1 MIVSRQNR
9 TLKDIRRLRRS
20 KGARAPGARALLE
33 GPHLL
38 AAALDAGTPIE
49 TVVAT
54 AEFLASPA
62 GRNLA
67 AALPCLPLIVEPRL
81 LDELADSDSPRG
93 LLAVARLPR
102 GGAETLPVRPGC
114 TYLYV
119 EGLQDPGN
127 LGALARVAEAA
138 GAAGMALSAGTVHP
152 NHPRAL
158 RASAGSLLRLP
169 VAVGVEPDLLDRH
182 LRGPL
187 GSAGD
192 LDPAGAAGA
201 GGDYRAHAASG
212 VHGAHFRAP
221 RWMALVPRGGVDLY
235 DALRDAPGGTIV
247 LALGAEGPGVSPALL
262 ERASVRLT
270 IPVAPAV
277 ESLNATVAA
286 ALTLFELRRRRGFE
300 GGDR

>member
-1 MIVSRQNR
+1 
-9 TLKDIRRLRRS
+9 
-20 KGARAPGARALLE
+20 LLE

-38 AAALDAGTPIE
+38 AAALDAGAPIE

-62 GRNLA
+62 GRDLA
-67 AALPCLPLIVEPRL
+67 AALPCLPLIVEPHL

-93 LLAVARLPR
+93 LIAVARLPR
-102 GGAETLPVRPGC
+102 GGAETLPVRPGGI
-114 TYLYV
+114 YLYV

-169 VAVGVEPDLLDRH
+169 VAVGVDPDLLDRH

-187 GSAGD
+187 G
-192 LDPAGAAGA
+192 AAGGLGA
-201 GGDYRAHAASG
+201 DGAEGADGDTGDGRVHAASG

-221 RWMALVPRGGVDLY
+221 RWMALVPRGGVGLY

-262 ERASVRLT
+262 ERASFRLT
-270 IPVAPAV
+270 IPVMPPV

-300 GGDR
+300 DGDG

>member
-1 MIVSRQNR
+1 M
-9 TLKDIRRLRRS
+9 
-20 KGARAPGARALLE
+20 LE

-38 AAALDAGTPIE
+38 AAALAAGSPIE

-62 GRNLA
+62 GRDLA
-67 AALPCLPLIVEPRL
+67 ARLPCPPLTVEARL

-93 LLAVARLPR
+93 LLAVALLPR
-102 GGAETLPVRPGC
+102 GGVEALPARPGG

-169 VAVGVEPDLLDRH
+169 VGVGVEPDLLDRH
-182 LRGPL
+182 LRCGL
-187 GSAGD
+187 E
-192 LDPAGAAGA
+192 PAGELVARGG
-201 GGDYRAHAASG
+201 GGDPRAHR
-212 VHGAHFRAP
+212 AHLKAL
-221 RWMALVPRGGVDLY
+221 RWLVLVPRGGADLY
-235 DALRDAPGGTIV
+235 DAPRDDLGGTIV
-247 LALGAEGPGVSPALL
+247 LALGSEGPGVSPALL
-262 ERASVRLT
+262 ARAALRLT

-286 ALTLFELRRRRGFE
+286 ALTLFELRRRRSENGGLTPRQAE
-300 GGDR
+300 GR

>member
-20 KGARAPGARALLE
+20 KGAWALLE

-38 AAALDAGTPIE
+38 AAALDAGLPIE

-54 AEFLASPA
+54 EEFLASPA
-62 GRNLA
+62 GRDLA
-67 AALPCLPLIVEPRL
+67 AGLPRPPLTPGPRP
-81 LDELADSDSPRG
+81 LDELPGSDPPRR
-93 LLAVARLPR
+93 LLALARLPR
-102 GGAETLPVRPGC
+102 RGVEALRAHPAG

-119 EGLQDPGN
+119 EGLQDPGT

-187 GSAGD
+187 GAGSAARD
-192 LDPAGAAGA
+192 RP
-201 GGDYRAHAASG
+201 AHAAHG
-212 VHGAHFRAP
+212 AHGAHFRAP
-221 RWMALVPRGGVDLY
+221 RWIALV
-235 DALRDAPGGTIV
+235 
-247 LALGAEGPGVSPALL
+247 
-262 ERASVRLT
+262 
-270 IPVAPAV
+270 
-277 ESLNATVAA
+277 
-286 ALTLFELRRRRGFE
+286 
-300 GGDR
+300 

>member
-20 KGARAPGARALLE
+20 KGARALLE

-38 AAALDAGTPIE
+38 AAALAAGSPIE

-62 GRNLA
+62 GRDLA
-67 AALPCLPLIVEPRL
+67 AGLPCLPLTVEPRL

-93 LLAVARLPR
+93 VLAVARLPR
-102 GGAETLPVRPGC
+102 GGVEALPAHPGG

-187 GSAGD
+187 GAGGD
-192 LDPAGAAGA
+192 LGGAAGA
-201 GGDYRAHAASG
+201 VGAPADYRAHAAHG
-212 VHGAHFRAP
+212 AHGAHGAHFWAP
-221 RWMALVPRGGVDLY
+221 RWIALVPRGGVDLY

-247 LALGAEGPGVSPALL
+247 LALGSEGPGVSPALL
-262 ERASVRLT
+262 ERVSVRLT
-270 IPVAPAV
+270 IPVAPPV

-286 ALTLFELRRRRGFE
+286 ALTLFELRRRRGSE
-300 GGDR
+300 V

>member
-1 MIVSRQNR
+1 M
-9 TLKDIRRLRRS
+9 
-20 KGARAPGARALLE
+20 LE

-38 AAALDAGTPIE
+38 AAALDAGSPIE
-49 TVVAT
+49 TVLAT

-62 GRNLA
+62 GRDLA
-67 AALPCLPLIVEPRL
+67 AGLPCVPLTVEPRL

-102 GGAETLPVRPGC
+102 GGVEALPVCPGG

-169 VAVGVEPDLLDRH
+169 VAVGVEPDLLDHH

-187 GSAGD
+187 RTAGD
-192 LDPAGAAGA
+192 LAADGADGAAGN
-201 GGDYRAHAASG
+201 YRGHAAPG

-270 IPVAPAV
+270 IPVAPPV

>member
-1 MIVSRQNR
+1 
-9 TLKDIRRLRRS
+9 
-20 KGARAPGARALLE
+20 LLE

-38 AAALDAGTPIE
+38 AAALEAGTPIE

-62 GRNLA
+62 GRDLA
-67 AALPCLPLIVEPRL
+67 AGLPCLPLTVEPRL

-102 GGAETLPVRPGC
+102 GGAETLPVRAGGI
-114 TYLYV
+114 YLYV

-169 VAVGVEPDLLDRH
+169 VAVGVDPDLLDRH

-187 GSAGD
+187 GAAGD
-192 LDPAGAAGA
+192 LGA
-201 GGDYRAHAASG
+201 GGDAGDRRVHVASM

-221 RWMALVPRGGVDLY
+221 RWMALVPRGGVGLY

-247 LALGAEGPGVSPALL
+247 LALGAEGPGVSTALL
-262 ERASVRLT
+262 ERASFRLT

-300 GGDR
+300 DGAG

>member
-20 KGARAPGARALLE
+20 KGARALLE

-38 AAALDAGTPIE
+38 AAALDAGAAIE

-62 GRNLA
+62 GRDLA
-67 AALPCLPLIVEPRL
+67 AALPCVSLSVEPRL

-93 LLAVARLPR
+93 VLAVARLPR
-102 GGAETLPVRPGC
+102 GGAEALPVHPGGI
-114 TYLYV
+114 YLYV

-138 GAAGMALSAGTVHP
+138 GAAGMALSPGTVHP

-169 VAVGVEPDLLDRH
+169 VAIGVEPDLLDRH
-182 LRGPL
+182 LLGPL
-187 GSAGD
+187 
-192 LDPAGAAGA
+192 GA
-201 GGDYRAHAASG
+201 GGDPGAPRAHLAAG
-212 VHGAHFRAP
+212 ADTTAGAHGAHFRAP
-221 RWMALVPRGGVDLY
+221 RWVALVPRGGVDLY

-247 LALGAEGPGVSPALL
+247 LALGAEGPGVSPGLL
-262 ERASVRLT
+262 ERAAVRLT
-270 IPVAPAV
+270 IPVAPPV

-300 GGDR
+300 SGDR

>member
-20 KGARAPGARALLE
+20 KGARAPGERALLE

-38 AAALDAGTPIE
+38 AAALDAGSPIE

-62 GRNLA
+62 GRDLA

-102 GGAETLPVRPGC
+102 GGAETLPVRPGGI
-114 TYLYV
+114 YLYV

-138 GAAGMALSAGTVHP
+138 GAVGMALSAGTVHP

-169 VAVGVEPDLLDRH
+169 VAVGVDPDLLDRH

-187 GSAGD
+187 DAAGD
-192 LDPAGAAGA
+192 LGAAGDTGAA
-201 GGDYRAHAASG
+201 GDQRVHAASG

-262 ERASVRLT
+262 ERASFRLT
-270 IPVAPAV
+270 IPVTPPV

-300 GGDR
+300 DGDG

>member
-1 MIVSRQNR
+1 M
-9 TLKDIRRLRRS
+9 
-20 KGARAPGARALLE
+20 LE

-38 AAALDAGTPIE
+38 AAALAAGSEIE

-62 GRNLA
+62 GRDLA
-67 AALPCLPLIVEPRL
+67 AALPCLPLTVETRL

-102 GGAETLPVRPGC
+102 GGAETLPVRPGGV
-114 TYLYV
+114 YLYV

-169 VAVGVEPDLLDRH
+169 VAVGVDPDLLDRH

-187 GSAGD
+187 D
-192 LDPAGAAGA
+192 AGA
-201 GGDYRAHAASG
+201 DL
-212 VHGAHFRAP
+212 HGAHFRAP
-221 RWMALVPRGGVDLY
+221 RWMALVPRGGVGLY

-262 ERASVRLT
+262 ERASFRLT
-270 IPVAPAV
+270 IPVKPPV

-300 GGDR
+300 DGEG

>member
-20 KGARAPGARALLE
+20 KGALALLE

-38 AAALDAGTPIE
+38 AAALAAGSPIE
-49 TVVAT
+49 TVLAT

-62 GRNLA
+62 GRDLA
-67 AALPCLPLIVEPRL
+67 AQLPCQPLTVEARL
-81 LDELADSDSPRG
+81 LDELADADSPRG

-102 GGAETLPVRPGC
+102 GGVELLPARPGG

-169 VAVGVEPDLLDRH
+169 VALGVEPDLLDRH
-182 LRGPL
+182 LL
-187 GSAGD
+187 GQ
-192 LDPAGAAGA
+192 LGAAGYPSAA
-201 GGDYRAHAASG
+201 GDHGDLTP
-212 VHGAHFRAP
+212 AP
-221 RWMALVPRGGVDLY
+221 RWVALVPRGGADLY
-235 DALRDAPGGTIV
+235 ATPREALGGTIV
-247 LALGAEGPGVSPALL
+247 LALGSEGPGVSPALL
-262 ERASVRLT
+262 ARATQCLT
-270 IPVAPAV
+270 IPIAPAV

-286 ALTLFELRRRRGFE
+286 ALTLFELRRRRMSEPG
-300 GGDR
+300 R

>member
-20 KGARAPGARALLE
+20 KGEQALLE

-38 AAALDAGTPIE
+38 AAALAAGLPIE

-62 GRNLA
+62 GRGLA
-67 AALPCLPLIVEPRL
+67 AGLPCQVLTVEPRL

-102 GGAETLPVRPGC
+102 GGVEALPARPGG

-169 VAVGVEPDLLDRH
+169 VGVGVEPDLLDRH
-182 LRGPL
+182 LRG
-187 GSAGD
+187 S
-192 LDPAGAAGA
+192 LD
-201 GGDYRAHAASG
+201 
-212 VHGAHFRAP
+212 RAP
-221 RWMALVPRGGVDLY
+221 RWMALVPRGGADLY
-235 DALRDAPGGTIV
+235 DAPRDALDGTIV
-247 LALGAEGPGVSPALL
+247 LALGSEGPGVSPALL
-262 ERASVRLT
+262 ARAALRLT
-270 IPVAPAV
+270 IPVAPPV

-286 ALTLFELRRRRGFE
+286 ALTLFELRHRRSSE
-300 GGDR
+300 GGGS

>member
-1 MIVSRQNR
+1 
-9 TLKDIRRLRRS
+9 
-20 KGARAPGARALLE
+20 LLE

-38 AAALDAGTPIE
+38 AAALAAGSPIE

-62 GRNLA
+62 GRDLA
-67 AALPCLPLIVEPRL
+67 AALPCLPLTVEPRL

-102 GGAETLPVRPGC
+102 GGAETLPVRPGG

-169 VAVGVEPDLLDRH
+169 VAVGVDPDLLDRH

-187 GSAGD
+187 ESAGD
-192 LDPAGAAGA
+192 LGAAGAAGA
-201 GGDYRAHAASG
+201 AGDYRAHAAPG
-212 VHGAHFRAP
+212 AHGAHLRVP

-262 ERASVRLT
+262 ERASVRIT
-270 IPVAPAV
+270 IPVASPV

-300 GGDR
+300 GGNG

>member
-9 TLKDIRRLRRS
+9 TLKDMRRLRRS
-20 KGARAPGARALLE
+20 KGARALLE

-38 AAALDAGTPIE
+38 AAALDAGSPIE

-62 GRNLA
+62 GRDLA
-67 AALPCLPLIVEPRL
+67 AGLPCPLVTVEARL
-81 LDELADSDSPRG
+81 LEELADSDSPRG
-93 LLAVARLPR
+93 VLAVARLPR
-102 GGAETLPVRPGC
+102 GGVEALPARPGG

-138 GAAGMALSAGTVHP
+138 GADGMALSAGTVHP

-169 VAVGVEPDLLDRH
+169 VAVGVEPDQLDRH

-187 GSAGD
+187 G
-192 LDPAGAAGA
+192 A
-201 GGDYRAHAASG
+201 GGDPGAPGEGGPHLAHPADGA
-212 VHGAHFRAP
+212 HGAHRRAP

-235 DALRDAPGGTIV
+235 DALRDVPGGTIV
-247 LALGAEGPGVSPALL
+247 LALGSEGPGVSPALL
-262 ERASVRLT
+262 ERASFRIT
-270 IPVAPAV
+270 IPIAPAV

-286 ALTLFELRRRRGFE
+286 ALSLFELRRRRGFE
-300 GGDR
+300 GGGG

>member
-1 MIVSRQNR
+1 
-9 TLKDIRRLRRS
+9 L
-20 KGARAPGARALLE
+20 GARALLE

-38 AAALDAGTPIE
+38 AAALDAGAAIE

-62 GRNLA
+62 GRDLA
-67 AALPCLPLIVEPRL
+67 AGLPCVPLTVEPRL

-93 LLAVARLPR
+93 LLAVALLPR
-102 GGAETLPVRPGC
+102 GGAETLPVRPGGI
-114 TYLYV
+114 YLYV

-138 GAAGMALSAGTVHP
+138 GAAGMALSPGTVHP

-187 GSAGD
+187 GAGVD
-192 LDPAGAAGA
+192 LGAPRAQVAAGA
-201 GGDYRAHAASG
+201 HAAASA
-212 VHGAHFRAP
+212 HGAHFRAP

-247 LALGAEGPGVSPALL
+247 LGLGAEGPGVSPALL
-262 ERASVRLT
+262 ERATVRLT
-270 IPVAPAV
+270 IPVAPPV

-300 GGDR
+300 SGDR